1 MSQAE
6 ALLASLSAAAHEHSH
21 PVPDT
26 DASFVIDPYSRLIEN
41 ANYQKNVL
49 MQRDHN
55 SERFTFEIPRYVDG
69 HDMSLCN
76 RVIVHFDNIST
87 DGSTMNSDVAYM
99 TDLQLNPK
107 NEETVI
113 SSWLITREATQIVGI
128 LSFSI
133 QYLCVEA
140 DGTIS
145 YEWSTDSFEEIE
157 IRKSKN
163 NGEASVVKYSNVL
176 EQWRQDI
183 FGAGDSVMANI
194 TAEGETQVASV
205 KEISAAEQEAIELK
219 GSETLAT
226 IPEDYTEVYNMAS
239 EAVRTKADGVICEA
253 EGEAIAVNDSS
264 DDYIRG
270 LNVYGKT
277 TQATTSG
284 AQLAYIP
291 DVESYENNG
300 ITWRSN
306 GGIVTA
312 KGNAPIHSYT
322 PSNIHADLTGL
333 VGTFYLS
340 GNGKYIKVA
349 VQCTRD
355 GVTSYINAPQEFT
368 LDGTETRVELYCRI
382 TTYNTDINDTA
393 YPLVNI
399 GNTVLPWEP
408 YTGGMPSP
416 NPEYPQELT
425 SIENPSVSIIGRNLI
440 RYPYRAES
448 AYNNG
453 ITFTANS
460 DGTVTANGTATDTAY
475 FTMQNIADYSTT
487 IPISKG
493 TYVLSGAPI
502 EYCRVAIALWKNK
515 KKAATY
521 SAYVRQPLT
530 FTIDEDDITFDVVC
544 TVDTG
549 AILDNVVFKP
559 QLEAGSVPTP
569 YEPYKPS
576 QPLTLNR
583 TIPGIHVAE
592 GGNYTDSD
600 GQQWICDEVDLAR
613 GVYVQRVNTRAIA
626 GHETMNTSADK
637 WQRDGMF
644 SVYMN
649 ILSPE
654 TEYASDNVGLF
665 HYALSPQC
673 MSNTWEWMQHTGL
686 NNIAARKSIVY
697 ISLADSVT
705 GILAE
710 DDDTTK
716 LSKFKTY
723 LAAQYAAGTPITVQY
738 ILATPIETPL
748 TAEEIEAY
756 KSLKTNYPYTTVLND
771 SGAWMKTKYNAD
783 TKLYID
789 NAAVNGA
796 ATVVEEVLN
805 DTY

>member
-368 LDGTETRVELYCRI
+368 LDGTETRVELYCQI

-502 EYCRVAIALWKNK
+502 EYCRVAITLWKNK
-515 KKAATY
+515 KRAATY

-569 YEPYKPS
+569 YEPYKTA
-576 QPLTLNR
+576 QTLTLNR
-583 TIPGIHVAE
+583 TLPGI
-592 GGNYTDSD
+592 YD
-600 GQQWICDEVDLAR
+600 GQQWISDGIDFER
-613 GVYVQRVNTRAIA
+613 GVYIQRIGVYNLSDYTDKYCVNSD
-626 GHETMNTSADK
+626 NTK
-637 WQRDGMF
+637 
-644 SVYMN
+644 Y
-649 ILSPE
+649 
-654 TEYASDNVGLF
+654 SDNVLQFDFGYVLDCAVKTPVLCNRF
-665 HYALSPQC
+665 NYAFIHGGTASVARQYECVSSHSSSDVVTILIDKKHLVTPDLDGFKDYL
-673 MSNTWEWMQHTGL
+673 E
-686 NNIAARKSIVY
+686 NNETIVHC
-697 ISLADSVT
+697 
-705 GILAE
+705 
-710 DDDTTK
+710 
-716 LSKFKTY
+716 
-723 LAAQYAAGTPITVQY
+723 

-756 KSLKTNYPYTTVLND
+756 KSLKTHYPNTTILND
-771 SGAWMKTKYNAD
+771 FGAWMKVRYNAD